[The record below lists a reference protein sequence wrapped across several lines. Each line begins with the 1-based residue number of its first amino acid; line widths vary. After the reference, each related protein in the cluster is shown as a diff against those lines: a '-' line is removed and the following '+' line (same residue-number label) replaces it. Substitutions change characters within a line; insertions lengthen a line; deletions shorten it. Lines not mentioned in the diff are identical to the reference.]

1 MIRLFIALKIPGEI
15 KEQIIS
21 LRKAAYDGP
30 VKFRWEA
37 PDKLHLT
44 LKFIGDVRDEILD
57 EVISSIN
64 FIEDYSKF
72 NCSFTGFGFFFNRG
86 LPKILWAGL
95 KTDEKPAELAEKLNN
110 IFSVHFSVPAEHR
123 KFKPHLTL
131 LRLKDKV
138 DSKFI
143 DSFTNFRTEA
153 IPFVANEIALIKSEL
168 LPSGS
173 VYTELKNFKLK

>member
-21 LRKAAYDGP
+21 LRKSAYNGP
-30 VKFRWEA
+30 EKFRWEN

-44 LKFIGDVRDEILD
+44 LKFIGDVQEQITGDI
-57 EVISSIN
+57 VNSIS
-64 FIEDYSKF
+64 FIENYNRF
-72 NCSFTGFGFFFNRG
+72 NCAFTGFGFFFNNG

-95 KTDEKPAELAEKLNN
+95 KTDQKPAELAEKLNN

-131 LRLKDKV
+131 LRIKDKV

-153 IPFVANEIALIKSEL
+153 IPFIAHEIALIKSEL
-168 LPSGS
+168 SPSGS
-173 VYTELKNFKLK
+173 VYTELKNFNLK